1 VREKKEQRPEGK
13 LGPKIIYFFSV
24 AAIVVLWIVAFKSY
38 FEEYDSAHPEI
49 TWALPWVQ
57 VDTITA
63 SGVYL
68 WNETRLAAPAGGTI
82 SFPSGAGPVRVAKG
96 ALVARIRNGS
106 SFKDVRAPEEGYFL
120 AGLDGLEGGWRYPT
134 LWPGQDELPNAAPVT
149 MARDGQSVKSGAAI
163 GKIILQPQDL
173 RFIGYADLSGN
184 LEEDLASNKVMVKM
198 DALDT
203 PSHAQVRVY
212 ERVGHR
218 VKMYLTV
225 PWFPPDVTLSRNG
238 EMIIEAGATAGV
250 TVPESAVVMRSGY
263 RGVFVMKG
271 SSAVFSRVEG
281 RSIGGGRYLVTKGV
295 NLGDAVIVNGSSARE
310 GRVRL
315 W

>member
-1 VREKKEQRPEGK
+1 VREKKEQRPEQK

-24 AAIVVLWIVAFKSY
+24 AAVAVIWIVAFKSY

-57 VDTITA
+57 TDTMTA

-68 WNETRLAAPAGGTI
+68 WNETRLTAPASGTVN
-82 SFPSGAGPVRVAKG
+82 FPSGAGPVRVGKG
-96 ALVARIRNGS
+96 ALLARVRNGS
-106 SFKDVRAPEEGYFL
+106 SLKDVRAPQEGYFL
-120 AGLDGLEGGWRYPT
+120 AGADGLEGSWRYPT

-149 MARDGQSVKSGAAI
+149 MTRDGQKVKSGAVI

-173 RFIGYADLSGN
+173 RFIGYADLTVK

-238 EMIIEAGATAGV
+238 DLIIEAGATAGV
-250 TVPESAVVMRSGY
+250 TVPESAVVMRNGF
-263 RGVFVMKG
+263 RGAFVMKG
-271 SSAVFSRVEG
+271 SEATFSKVGG
-281 RSIGGGRYLVTKGV
+281 RSIGGGRYLVTSGV